1 MLGRTLAGRGVAS
14 VVLQTYGIHNSTSQ
28 CSMLLTWMIHRST
41 GASALPMLQQA
52 THLHTSSSSHLMKN
66 GDVSSYLLNTHNNF
80 IGNQRQPNGAWAYSC
95 HVQTSGTPV
104 LPFIATRGL
113 AALSAVHSKKNVQN
127 RNLPEWSPG
136 GVTLVGGVVMG
147 VRGMAKAGG
156 FKNLQGRISSLQ
168 VKKRVQRKKKRIEEE
183 LEEEWQ
189 VTAYAT
195 ADEYDL
201 EKLRDG
207 LTQQGLYS
215 IADFTRAP
223 SPGSVASHS
232 NAPPLDPH
240 TLPDPNEVLHVM
252 GTYHL
257 ETEPREIFFFHSG
270 AVVFWNV
277 AELERNNVLRFLRKY
292 QKGGH
297 DERTVKEESES
308 ITYVY
313 NDTPEIIRGQIVA
326 LKEAGL
332 SGAEI
337 ARSLEVS
344 RTTVSLWLKRIKEG
358 NLSNRRCVMGAP
370 GKITAAE
377 EKLILEAAR
386 QQSVLNAVE
395 IRHQLQLYHVSDKT
409 VRRYLH
415 KAGMRYPDPP
425 VRETIRDNHKKA
437 RVRFATQHE
446 DAGPDFWGRVIFSGE
461 KSFSLS
467 SSGKLKCW
475 RWNEPRSRTKL
486 VRDMIF
492 LNPEG
497 PTDLEKYTFSNALS
511 LSVQLGIWEAA
522 LDEYIDNIEYVSEE
536 LSKTGL
542 VVLSQDQ
549 VLQRMGQ
556 LFALRH
562 LVNLSS
568 DLLDVPDFYWEH
580 ENLEQLYRKT
590 SEYLSVSKRTSVM
603 NVKLS
608 HCVELMELL
617 KSHLNERHSA
627 RLEWIIII
635 LIMVE
640 VGFELLHF
648 IERLF

>member
-14 VVLQTYGIHNSTSQ
+14 VVLQTYGIHNSASQ

-41 GASALPMLQQA
+41 GASALPMSQQA
-52 THLHTSSSSHLMKN
+52 THLHKSSSSHLMKN
-66 GDVSSYLLNTHNNF
+66 GDVSSYLLNTQNNF

-313 NDTPEIIRGQIVA
+313 NDTP
-326 LKEAGL
+326 
-332 SGAEI
+332 
-337 ARSLEVS
+337 
-344 RTTVSLWLKRIKEG
+344 
-358 NLSNRRCVMGAP
+358 
-370 GKITAAE
+370 
-377 EKLILEAAR
+377 
-386 QQSVLNAVE
+386 
-395 IRHQLQLYHVSDKT
+395 
-409 VRRYLH
+409 
-415 KAGMRYPDPP
+415 
-425 VRETIRDNHKKA
+425 
-437 RVRFATQHE
+437 
-446 DAGPDFWGRVIFSGE
+446 
-461 KSFSLS
+461 
-467 SSGKLKCW
+467 
-475 RWNEPRSRTKL
+475 SRTKL

>member
-313 NDTPEIIRGQIVA
+313 NDTP
-326 LKEAGL
+326 
-332 SGAEI
+332 
-337 ARSLEVS
+337 
-344 RTTVSLWLKRIKEG
+344 
-358 NLSNRRCVMGAP
+358 
-370 GKITAAE
+370 
-377 EKLILEAAR
+377 
-386 QQSVLNAVE
+386 
-395 IRHQLQLYHVSDKT
+395 
-409 VRRYLH
+409 
-415 KAGMRYPDPP
+415 
-425 VRETIRDNHKKA
+425 
-437 RVRFATQHE
+437 
-446 DAGPDFWGRVIFSGE
+446 
-461 KSFSLS
+461 
-467 SSGKLKCW
+467 
-475 RWNEPRSRTKL
+475 SRTKL

>member
-14 VVLQTYGIHNSTSQ
+14 VVLQTYGIHNSASQ

-41 GASALPMLQQA
+41 GASALPMSQQA
-52 THLHTSSSSHLMKN
+52 THLHKSSSSHLMKN
-66 GDVSSYLLNTHNNF
+66 GDVSSYLLNTQNNF

-183 LEEEWQ
+183 LEEAGEEVTGFAPMVRHNFLTFDPDFTLPEMPVHRPPLSEWQ

-313 NDTPEIIRGQIVA
+313 NDTP
-326 LKEAGL
+326 
-332 SGAEI
+332 
-337 ARSLEVS
+337 
-344 RTTVSLWLKRIKEG
+344 
-358 NLSNRRCVMGAP
+358 
-370 GKITAAE
+370 
-377 EKLILEAAR
+377 
-386 QQSVLNAVE
+386 
-395 IRHQLQLYHVSDKT
+395 
-409 VRRYLH
+409 
-415 KAGMRYPDPP
+415 
-425 VRETIRDNHKKA
+425 
-437 RVRFATQHE
+437 
-446 DAGPDFWGRVIFSGE
+446 
-461 KSFSLS
+461 
-467 SSGKLKCW
+467 
-475 RWNEPRSRTKL
+475 SRTKL

>member
-14 VVLQTYGIHNSTSQ
+14 VVLQTYGIHNSASQ

-41 GASALPMLQQA
+41 GASALPMSQQA
-52 THLHTSSSSHLMKN
+52 THLHKSSSSHLMKN
-66 GDVSSYLLNTHNNF
+66 GDVSSYLLNTQNNF

-183 LEEEWQ
+183 LEEAGEEVTGFAPMVRHNFLTFDPDFTLPEMPVHRPPLSEWQ

-313 NDTPEIIRGQIVA
+313 NDTPY
-326 LKEAGL
+326 K
-332 SGAEI
+332 
-337 ARSLEVS
+337 
-344 RTTVSLWLKRIKEG
+344 
-358 NLSNRRCVMGAP
+358 
-370 GKITAAE
+370 
-377 EKLILEAAR
+377 
-386 QQSVLNAVE
+386 
-395 IRHQLQLYHVSDKT
+395 
-409 VRRYLH
+409 H
-415 KAGMRYPDPP
+415 K
-425 VRETIRDNHKKA
+425 
-437 RVRFATQHE
+437 
-446 DAGPDFWGRVIFSGE
+446 
-461 KSFSLS
+461 SLS
-467 SSGKLKCW
+467 SLAESDLVTSSFWGWQWLHGMGELVPIEEDFTADKYLEILEEVMLPSVRAYALPYPEEIVFMHNNCPIHTAKIVQRWFEEQQHIQVLKC
-475 RWNEPRSRTKL
+475 PRLSC
-486 VRDMIF
+486 D
-492 LNPEG
+492 LNP
-497 PTDLEKYTFSNALS
+497 LEDIWTSTVSAWKPEYEKTPAQLLHHTESQWETFRSNPQTVYRQVM
-511 LSVQLGIWEAA
+511 SVPGRL
-522 LDEYIDNIEYVSEE
+522 
-536 LSKTGL
+536 KC
-542 VVLSQDQ
+542 
-549 VLQRMGQ
+549 VLQNGG
-556 LFALRH
+556 
-562 LVNLSS
+562 S
-568 DLLDVPDFYWEH
+568 
-580 ENLEQLYRKT
+580 
-590 SEYLSVSKRTSVM
+590 
-603 NVKLS
+603 
-608 HCVELMELL
+608 
-617 KSHLNERHSA
+617 
-627 RLEWIIII
+627 WI
-635 LIMVE
+635 
-640 VGFELLHF
+640 G
-648 IERLF
+648 